1 MDAHIIFLANLVSVA
16 VLMCYR
22 RGTSRYK
29 PWASILAYL
38 LLVALGG
45 QAIDVSLNAGGASVW
60 DAAVSVLIAVVV
72 VRARGNV
79 AAIARCGHEPI

>member
-1 MDAHIIFLANLVSVA
+1 MAAHIILLANLVSVA

-22 RGTSRYK
+22 RGDSRYK
-29 PWASILAYL
+29 PWISILAYL

-45 QAIDVSLNAGGASVW
+45 QAIDVSINAGGASGW
-60 DAAVSVLIAVVV
+60 DAAVSVLVMIVV

-79 AAIARCGHEPI
+79 AAMARCGL